1 MIGRR
6 QRMPKRARY
15 PLFLLGL
22 IVILV
27 GGIAL
32 NSQGASPQVLAADAL
47 VGLGLIISSVVLR

>member
-1 MIGRR
+1 MIGSR

-27 GGIAL
+27 GGVLL
-32 NSQGASPQVLAADAL
+32 NSQGATPQTLAADAL
-47 VGLGLIISSVVLR
+47 VGLGLIVSSIILR